1 MELVKFQGVILSQR
15 LVRKVGEADPCGAVL
30 ESPEMKGIHSFLVHL
45 QFVSNF
51 LLLYHYWHPYVR
63 TGKRLVL

>member
-51 LLLYHYWHPYVR
+51 LLLYHN
-63 TGKRLVL
+63 